1 MARGRRRGRDK
12 AAEPE
17 EPEQVEI
24 AEEQAQVEE
33 HAEEEPAAE
42 DADQDVEM
50 PDPASEHEPEVPGE
64 LLSLKFDEELTWR
77 PGKPIPLQTLLG
89 RLERLSQELSS
100 MEQDHVDLDSLA
112 DVSHAL
118 GQRNLLTHKDQG
130 VKAYVA
136 ACIVDILQLSA
147 PDAPFTSDQLKIFFT
162 MLVSHIFPCLGDQ
175 SHPYHNQHKY
185 ILASLAE
192 VQSILLINDVDGAD
206 DLLLRLFSA
215 FFDTASGTGL
225 EQGVAKDI
233 GASMTEILV
242 ALIEHSSGVSPKIIE
257 VIMAQFLR
265 AAPPGGAH
273 ARGDRSGHHAAQQS
287 TLLLKSEPP
296 AYLMAK
302 EICNQCSDKMVQ
314 YVSQYFSDVII
325 DASRFAVKSNG
336 HRHDDE
342 HDDDDGPR
350 GPTEAEL
357 KELRKAHLLI
367 KELWRAAPDVL
378 QNVIPQVEAELSAD
392 NVELRQI
399 ATETLGDMI
408 AGIGAAGPPPAPI
421 IDPAAYPPLRL
432 SDEEPDTTTATSAL
446 TTPLSPQSFAQTHAV
461 AYHSFLGRR
470 QDRTPA
476 VRAAWTTTVGYILS
490 TSAGGIGLSREEQ
503 AELIRALGDKLNDS
517 DERVRLAA
525 VQTMELFGF
534 RDFVLKLGP
543 TGGIDKEGS
552 ILRSLADRCRD
563 KRPAVRVDAMTFL
576 GNLWGVG
583 AGELASGQDVV
594 MPLNGIPSVVYK
606 AWYANDLE
614 LNILID
620 RVIFECLLPLSFP
633 PIKSKGTK
641 ASASQS
647 QPSGTGTVSDQ
658 DRIRAER
665 ILLLVQS
672 LDPQAKKSFFTMQAR
687 QPQFAGVL
695 EAFIK
700 QCEAYNG
707 GVMDGAGPRKTAA
720 LEKTI
725 QYIAQFF
732 PDAAK
737 VKSDLYK
744 FAKANDRRNYQ
755 LIRFSIGSEND
766 YKTVRGGIKELV
778 KRMQGGPAA
787 SALDTLIPFL
797 YRSACLIFNRSHLS
811 TILDYSKTDKDG
823 FGPVAHE
830 ILHEIS
836 LRNPD
841 MFKTFVVDL
850 CKELVQQSP
859 SEHNENDP
867 AVVDILRAC
876 SAFAKKYPDEI
887 PNTKEFGRALTS
899 YAQFGRP
906 VKAAKY
912 AIKILL
918 AKGDKQGLVLATSLF
933 DRVMANFEYGSPY
946 FLNKLQCLAQLYL
959 QAPKV
964 TEGSD
969 QEIVDMAVQK
979 IARQV
984 RTEASDKDPEWV
996 DDADMDEELRA
1007 KELSLRIAVNR
1018 VRSVEDVEEA
1028 KAQAGPVFKLLMTL
1042 VTKQGELCKEKD
1054 TPNHHKARL
1063 RLLAG
1068 QLVLK
1073 LCTQKHFDD
1082 IFSHKDFHNLAFMTQ
1097 DREPAVR
1104 RGFVEKLMKNLVLNR
1119 LRHRFYTMIFLTA
1132 YEPMA
1137 DFKQHIETWIRSRV
1151 QFMQSN
1157 GDKNNMEALIGRLI
1171 PLLAHHPDY
1180 SPEMEY
1186 LVDHARYLVF
1196 YVSHVATEKN
1206 LGLIHRYAERVK
1218 QTRDLLN
1225 PEKSENLYVLSDLA
1239 QAVIRKWQE
1248 KKGWSFQ
1255 AYPGKVGLPMG
1266 LYAALPSHDVAQE
1279 VARKLYIPDGIENRL
1294 DEVLRSVD
1302 KKKKRKTTDDR
1313 GEGGSAAKR
1322 IRTKEPKPQTT
1333 KATIA
1338 SKKSKPA
1345 AKPKPKPK
1353 SSKPKM
1359 RKESELAMDE
1369 GERRRS
1375 GRSRKSTSAYQE
1387 RHSSEDDAEMW
1398 EGVAEWEYEGEEGGG
1413 GEKSA
1418 AEGDDGDVVSG
1429 EEPGSDITQEDDEAE
1444 PALKKK
1450 KKRTAAAAT
1459 AVAKAKAAK
1468 KKAEDRDDDDSSVL
1482 SEPESSVLS
1491 EPQDDGEEADKEDE
1505 EDEEGDEGTSPTTA
1519 RTRSTGRKGR
1529 NAASA
1534 ELPSRPAVKKPP
1546 PPGKKQ
1552 QAAASAGTRTRASRP
1567 AAREVSDSEFDGD

>member
-1 MARGRRRGRDK
+1 MARPRRRGREK

-17 EPEQVEI
+17 EPEQVEVT
-24 AEEQAQVEE
+24 EEQG
-33 HAEEEPAAE
+33 HAEEHVEEEQQGEEAE
-42 DADQDVEM
+42 QDVEM
-50 PDPASEHEPEVPGE
+50 RDPAPEHEPAVSGEV
-64 LLSLKFDEELTWR
+64 LSLKFDEELTWR
-77 PGKPIPLQTLLG
+77 PGKPIPLQTLLD
-89 RLERLSQELSS
+89 RLERLSQELSG

-112 DVSHAL
+112 NVSHAL
-118 GQRNLLTHKDQG
+118 GQRNLMTHKDQG
-130 VKAYVA
+130 VKAYAA

-162 MLVSHIFPCLGDQ
+162 MVVSHIFPSLGDQ

-206 DLLLRLFSA
+206 DLLLRLFST

-225 EQGVAKDI
+225 EQG
-233 GASMTEILV
+233 
-242 ALIEHSSGVSPKIIE
+242 
-257 VIMAQFLR
+257 
-265 AAPPGGAH
+265 
-273 ARGDRSGHHAAQQS
+273 
-287 TLLLKSEPP
+287 
-296 AYLMAK
+296 
-302 EICNQCSDKMVQ
+302 CSDKMVQ

-325 DASRFAVKSNG
+325 DASRFAVKPNG

-357 KELRKAHLLI
+357 RELRKAHLLI

-392 NVELRQI
+392 HVELRQI

-421 IDPAAYPPLRL
+421 MDPAAYPPLRL
-432 SDEEPDTTTATSAL
+432 SDHDPDATTATSVL

-476 VRAAWTTTVGYILS
+476 VRAAWTTSVGYILS

-543 TGGIDKEGS
+543 TGGIDKDTS

-583 AGELASGQDVV
+583 AGELANGQDVV
-594 MPLNGIPSVVYK
+594 MPLSGIPSVVYN

-633 PIKSKGTK
+633 PIKSKGGK

-647 QPSGTGTVSDQ
+647 QSTSTGTVSDQ
-658 DRIRAER
+658 DRIRTER

-695 EAFIK
+695 EAYLK

-755 LIRFSIGSEND
+755 LIRFAIGPEND

-778 KRMQGGPAA
+778 KRMQGAPVA

-797 YRSACLIFNRSHLS
+797 YRSACLVFNRSHLS
-811 TILDYSKTDKDG
+811 TILDYSKADKDG
-823 FGPVAHE
+823 FGSVAHE

-836 LRNPD
+836 LRNPH
-841 MFKTFVVDL
+841 MFKTFVGDL
-850 CKELVQQSP
+850 CNDLVQQAP
-859 SEHNENDP
+859 SEYNENDP

-876 SAFAKKYPDEI
+876 SAFARKYPDEI

-933 DRVMANFEYGSPY
+933 DRIMTNFEYGSPY

-964 TEGSD
+964 TEASD
-969 QEIVDMAVQK
+969 QEIMDMAIQK

-984 RTEASDKDPEWV
+984 RTDASDKDPDWV

-1028 KAQAGPVFKLLMTL
+1028 KVQAGPVFKLLMTL
-1042 VTKQGELCKEKD
+1042 VTRQGELCKEKE

-1073 LCTQKHFDD
+1073 LCTQKHLDA

-1119 LRHRFYTMIFLTA
+1119 LRFRFYTMIFLTA
-1132 YEPMA
+1132 YEPIA

-1157 GDKNNMEALIGRLI
+1157 GEKNNMEALIGRLI

-1180 SPEMEY
+1180 SPEMEH
-1186 LVDHARYLVF
+1186 LVDHARYLVY
-1196 YVSHVATEKN
+1196 YVSHVATEDN
-1206 LGLIHRYAERVK
+1206 LGLIYRYAERVK

-1225 PEKSENLYVLSDLA
+1225 PEKSENIYVLSDLA
-1239 QAVIRKWQE
+1239 QA
-1248 KKGWSFQ
+1248 
-1255 AYPGKVGLPMG
+1255 
-1266 LYAALPSHDVAQE
+1266 D
-1279 VARKLYIPDGIENRL
+1279 EN
-1294 DEVLRSVD
+1294 E
-1302 KKKKRKTTDDR
+1302 
-1313 GEGGSAAKR
+1313 
-1322 IRTKEPKPQTT
+1322 
-1333 KATIA
+1333 
-1338 SKKSKPA
+1338 
-1345 AKPKPKPK
+1345 
-1353 SSKPKM
+1353 
-1359 RKESELAMDE
+1359 
-1369 GERRRS
+1369 
-1375 GRSRKSTSAYQE
+1375 
-1387 RHSSEDDAEMW
+1387 
-1398 EGVAEWEYEGEEGGG
+1398 
-1413 GEKSA
+1413 
-1418 AEGDDGDVVSG
+1418 
-1429 EEPGSDITQEDDEAE
+1429 EDDESA
-1444 PALKKK
+1444 
-1450 KKRTAAAAT
+1450 
-1459 AVAKAKAAK
+1459 
-1468 KKAEDRDDDDSSVL
+1468 
-1482 SEPESSVLS
+1482 
-1491 EPQDDGEEADKEDE
+1491 
-1505 EDEEGDEGTSPTTA
+1505 SPTP
-1519 RTRSTGRKGR
+1519 RTRATGRRGR
-1529 NAASA
+1529 RAGAAQQKTSA

-1546 PPGKKQ
+1546 PASKKR
-1552 QAAASAGTRTRASRP
+1552 QASGTARTRTRASRS
-1567 AAREVSDSEFDGD
+1567 AAREPSDSEFDGD